1 MRSVTFVSRL
11 TLDISG
17 DVAQHGLCL
26 GDVTGD
32 GDHELVVGTDGGDLL
47 VFKGAGGQVW
57 RRGQDMGFIT
67 AVGMG
72 DLLNIGHTVVVVVS
86 GCGWLNILDLHNDTD
101 METMEGEIKPI
112 HTQRIPA
119 NVKDV
124 IIGDINGDGS
134 TELVISL
141 TDRVVRTYKWLAASS
156 TSSESASASQGRLV
170 SINKWEFASQIGTV
184 TLNYESDGSP
194 ALLVAQPG
202 GAFMKLKCDKSK
214 EDEVTEN
221 TTSVG
226 EDHDDEEAEVLS
238 KMSVEYEPLG
248 VNRRRNPNVSAE
260 ILGGFHT
267 AGWSPGDT
275 GGTRYA
281 IVTLDGTIMLVDN
294 CDKPPMESIM
304 WNLQVSAASRVWCQ
318 VVSPG

>member
-11 TLDISG
+11 SLNISG

-47 VFKGAGGQVW
+47 VFKGAGAQVW

-101 METMEGEIKPI
+101 IETIDVEIKPI

-134 TELVISL
+134 TELIISL
-141 TDRVVRTYKWLAASS
+141 TDRVVRTYKWVSS
-156 TSSESASASQGRLV
+156 LPLGDLGGPGDEAQCGRLV
-170 SINKWEFASQIGTV
+170 SVNKWEFASQIGTV
-184 TLNYESDGSP
+184 TLNHDTDGSP
-194 ALLVAQPG
+194 
-202 GAFMKLKCDKSK
+202 
-214 EDEVTEN
+214 
-221 TTSVG
+221 
-226 EDHDDEEAEVLS
+226 
-238 KMSVEYEPLG
+238 
-248 VNRRRNPNVSAE
+248 
-260 ILGGFHT
+260 
-267 AGWSPGDT
+267 
-275 GGTRYA
+275 
-281 IVTLDGTIMLVDN
+281 
-294 CDKPPMESIM
+294 
-304 WNLQVSAASRVWCQ
+304 
-318 VVSPG
+318 